1 MQEDERRLSGSALL
15 DADGCTVGVDD
26 AIGHWVHFIF
36 IAKASPFMQQ
46 NQDVNKGSRQSA

>member
-1 MQEDERRLSGSALL
+1 MQENERGLSCSNLL
-15 DADGCTVGVDD
+15 DPDGCTFGIDN